1 MTYGPKEDP
10 GSRHEASISPTH
22 PTPAVPGH
30 ISDQKRLLGE
40 QNITGSVTDA
50 ALPILPAIEAQPAA
64 NATTESKSASIDKK
78 VMNVTT
84 IFVFAVQHQL
94 LLSGIC
100 NKVVSTF
107 LRLNQKLWEKA
118 EIYNKQAKGLGFI
131 W

>member
-40 QNITGSVTDA
+40 QNSTGSVTDA

-64 NATTESKSASIDKK
+64 KATTESKSASIDKK
-78 VMNVTT
+78 VINVTT
-84 IFVFAVQHQL
+84 ILKREKL
-94 LLSGIC
+94 LEPWVCPCGDGQYKLPTILMKQVGWTS
-100 NKVVSTF
+100 VVEH
-107 LRLNQKLWEKA
+107 N
-118 EIYNKQAKGLGFI
+118 
-131 W
+131 

>member
-78 VMNVTT
+78 VINVTT
-84 IFVFAVQHQL
+84 ILKREKL
-94 LLSGIC
+94 LEPWACPCGDGQYKLPTILMKQVGWTS
-100 NKVVSTF
+100 VVEH
-107 LRLNQKLWEKA
+107 N
-118 EIYNKQAKGLGFI
+118 
-131 W
+131 